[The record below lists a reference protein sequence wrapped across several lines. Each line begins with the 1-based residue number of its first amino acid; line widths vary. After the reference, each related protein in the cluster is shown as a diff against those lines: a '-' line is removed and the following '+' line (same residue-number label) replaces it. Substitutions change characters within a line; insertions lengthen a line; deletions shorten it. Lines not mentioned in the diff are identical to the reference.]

1 MTDDRSL
8 ERAARSWIEAG
19 PIRAPDRVIDA
30 ALLRIETTTQERDL
44 RIPWRLPSMITP
56 VRVAAAA
63 VIGVLAIGGAIYL
76 GSSGQSSV
84 AGPGPS
90 HTPTPSASPSASASH
105 AATNYASLP
114 GWIVFEYAGKAP
126 DGTTPAS
133 VDYPNSIWLAHADGT
148 AVGGRGLPAAF
159 GFYANKQLTTG
170 EGGMLPLGSDAH

>member
-1 MTDDRSL
+1 
-8 ERAARSWIEAG
+8 
-19 PIRAPDRVIDA
+19 
-30 ALLRIETTTQERDL
+30 
-44 RIPWRLPSMITP
+44 MITP

-76 GSSGQSSV
+76 GGSGLSSV

-105 AATNYASLP
+105 AATNYTTLP

-133 VDYPNSIWLAHADGT
+133 VDYPQFDLARSR
-148 AVGGRGLPAAF
+148 GRHRPARAGSRSPGLGQDQP
-159 GFYANKQLTTG
+159 
-170 EGGMLPLGSDAH
+170 